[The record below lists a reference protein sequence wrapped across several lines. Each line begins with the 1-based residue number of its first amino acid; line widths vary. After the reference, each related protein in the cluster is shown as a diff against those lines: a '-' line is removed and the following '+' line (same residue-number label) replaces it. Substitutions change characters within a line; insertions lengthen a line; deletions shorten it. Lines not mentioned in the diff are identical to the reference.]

1 MSGAAQRGDADQG
14 EPRRESFR
22 GKHRGDTPPEDG
34 CMTTF
39 SDADVQAGIAYM
51 VPMSQ

>member
-1 MSGAAQRGDADQG
+1 M
-14 EPRRESFR
+14 
-22 GKHRGDTPPEDG
+22 PPEDG
-34 CMTTF
+34 CMTF